1 MRITLRVLLV
11 VISLTISTNSAT
23 ASDEHPINI
32 LVLGDSLSAAY
43 GIPKDLGWVN
53 LMRTELRGSAK
64 VINASIS
71 GETTDGGRASL
82 IRHLAQYEPSIVIL
96 ELGANDGLRGFP
108 LRTTKDNLQ
117 AMIDMSTDM
126 GADVVLIGIHIPPNY
141 GKRYTESFYQNFVE
155 LAEKNDLA
163 FVPFL
168 LDKVALDPTLMQSD
182 QLHPTAEAQP
192 IILENVL
199 PAVRNVIDEHRS
211 Q

>member
-11 VISLTISTNSAT
+11 VFSLTISTNSAT

-82 IRHLAQYEPSIVIL
+82 KRHLAQYEPSIVIL

-108 LRTTKDNLQ
+108 LQTTKDNLQ
-117 AMIDMSTDM
+117 AMIDMSTDI

-155 LAEKNDLA
+155 LAEKNEHA

-168 LDKVALDPTLMQSD
+168 LDNVALDPGLMQND

-192 IILENVL
+192 ILLDNVL
-199 PAVRNVIDEHRS
+199 PAVRETIDKRRS

>member
-11 VISLTISTNSAT
+11 VFSLTISTNSAT
-23 ASDEHPINI
+23 ALDEHPINI

-53 LMRTELRGSAK
+53 LMRTELRGSTK

-82 IRHLAQYEPSIVIL
+82 KRHLAQYEPSIVIL

-108 LRTTKDNLQ
+108 LQTTKDNLQ
-117 AMIDMSTDM
+117 AMIDLSTDI

-141 GKRYTESFYQNFVE
+141 GKRYTKSFYQNFVE
-155 LAEKNDLA
+155 LAEKNELA

-168 LDKVALDPTLMQSD
+168 LDNVALDPGLMQND

-192 IILENVL
+192 ILLDNVL
-199 PAVRNVIDEHRS
+199 PAVRETIDKRRS

>member
-11 VISLTISTNSAT
+11 IFSLTISTNSAI

-32 LVLGDSLSAAY
+32 LILGDSLSAAY

-53 LMRTELRGSAK
+53 LMRSELKGSAK
-64 VINASIS
+64 VINASVS

-82 IRHLAQYEPSIVIL
+82 KRHLAQYDPSIVVL

-108 LRTTKDNLQ
+108 LNTTRDNLQ
-117 AMIDMSTDM
+117 AMIDMSKGS

-141 GKRYTESFYQNFVE
+141 GKRYTDSFYQNFV
-155 LAEKNDLA
+155 DLA
-163 FVPFL
+163 KKNALEFVPFL
-168 LDKVALDPTLMQSD
+168 LENVALDPTLMQND

-192 IILENVL
+192 LLLENVL
-199 PAVRNVIDEHRS
+199 PKIRKVIENQQS

>member
-1 MRITLRVLLV
+1 VRITLRVLLV
-11 VISLTISTNSAT
+11 VFSLTISTNSAT

-53 LMRTELRGSAK
+53 LMRTELRGSTK

-82 IRHLAQYEPSIVIL
+82 KRYLAQYEPSIVIL

-108 LRTTKDNLQ
+108 LQTTKDNLQ
-117 AMIDMSTDM
+117 AMIDMSTDI

-141 GKRYTESFYQNFVE
+141 GKRYTKSFYQNFVA
-155 LAEKNDLA
+155 LAEKNELA

-168 LDKVALDPTLMQSD
+168 LDNVALDPGLMQND

-192 IILENVL
+192 ILLDNVL
-199 PAVRNVIDEHRS
+199 PAVKETIDKRRS